1 MGDAAWCA
9 MTLESARQAT
19 PCAAHVECAAFGM
32 GAQIL
37 KLAHK
42 SEYSFQGL
50 RILFYLD

>member
-9 MTLESARQAT
+9 MTLESASQAT
-19 PCAAHVECAAFGM
+19 PYAADVECAAFGM

-42 SEYSFQGL
+42 FEYSFQCL

>member
-1 MGDAAWCA
+1 MGDVAGSAT
-9 MTLESARQAT
+9 TLEAAGQAT
-19 PCAAHVECAAFGM
+19 PHPAHVECAAFGM

-42 SEYSFQGL
+42 SEYSFQCL